1 MRGTENRVLLISAA
15 FGIIPACAGNSEQ
28 AFLNAGVLVYYDD
41 GYGKIQFD
49 SSKDI
54 ECLERISP
62 YMKEYNDLRD
72 ESSSELLAESLRF
85 VAVNGLGKNKIAD
98 IVVKEVLS
106 W

>member
-1 MRGTENRVLLISAA
+1 MK
-15 FGIIPACAGNSEQ
+15 
-28 AFLNAGVLVYYDD
+28 
-41 GYGKIQFD
+41 GYNKLG
-49 SSKDI
+49 
-54 ECLERISP
+54 
-62 YMKEYNDLRD
+62 D